1 MKFFIDTADVKEI
14 KEAASWGLVDGV
26 TTNPSLIA
34 KTGRQYEEVLREI
47 CGLVDGPISAEV
59 VATEAEAMI
68 KEGEKLARIHPNIV
82 VKCPLIVEGLKATHA
97 LSRRGIK
104 VNVTLIFTPLQGLAA
119 AKCGATY
126 LSPFVGRLDDIGED
140 GMMVAESLVDILEN
154 YDYPAQVLVA
164 SVRSLTHL
172 MRAAE
177 VGAHVATIPFA
188 VIKQMLHHPLTDL
201 GLERFLADW
210 RNTKQQI

>member
-34 KTGRQYEEVLREI
+34 KSGRQYEEVLREI
-47 CGLVDGPISAEV
+47 CSLVDGPISAEV

-82 VKCPLIVEGLKATHA
+82 VKCPLIVEGLKATRA

-140 GMMVAESLVDILEN
+140 GMMVAESLVDILGN

-188 VIKQMLHHPLTDL
+188 TIKQMLHHPLTDL
-201 GLERFLADW
+201 GLDRFLADW

>member
-14 KEAASWGLVDGV
+14 AEAASWGLVDGV

-82 VKCPLIVEGLKATHA
+82 VKCPLIVAGLKATHA

>member
-14 KEAASWGLVDGV
+14 KEAASWGLVNGV

-34 KTGRQYEEVLREI
+34 KSGRQYEEVLREI

-82 VKCPLIVEGLKATHA
+82 VKCPLIVEGLKATRA

-104 VNVTLIFTPLQGLAA
+104 INVTLIFTPLQGLAA

-140 GMMVAESLVDILEN
+140 GMMVAEQLVDILEN

-177 VGAHVATIPFA
+177 VGAHVATLPFA
-188 VIKQMLHHPLTDL
+188 IIKQMLHHPLTDL